1 MKFRERDIYIF
12 IYTGI
17 NSHSS
22 GRGMGGKR
30 RSEKQYAG
38 GRSVSKEGGQDGRGR
53 FSS

>member
-12 IYTGI
+12 IYTAI
-17 NSHSS
+17 NIHSS

-30 RSEKQYAG
+30 RSEKQYAE
-38 GRSVSKEGGQDGRGR
+38 GRSVSKGGQDGTGR